1 MDFIVEESRYALAG
15 LPAFIVG
22 LNIKLQAVENLRPQ
36 DPYQL
41 TCAWFRVSTESRY
54 ETPFL

>member
-22 LNIKLQAVENLRPQ
+22 LNITVFYL
-36 DPYQL
+36 
-41 TCAWFRVSTESRY
+41 
-54 ETPFL
+54 